1 MKICRNTIQR
11 NLVLSAVRALSQH
24 PTAEEIYQAILTDYP
39 AISRATV
46 YRNLNLLAQ
55 NGEIRRVQVADGAD
69 RFDYDHR
76 PHYHIR
82 CRRCGRV
89 FDRRIPYQS
98 QLSGSPSDD
107 GFVVE
112 SHDIVFAGICPDCN
126 K

>member
-11 NLVLSAVRALSQH
+11 NLVLSAVRALPQH
-24 PTAEEIYQAILTDYP
+24 PTAEEIYQAILIDYP

-55 NGEIRRVQVADGAD
+55 NSEIRRVQVADGAD
-69 RFDYDHR
+69 RFDYDCR

-89 FDRRIPYQS
+89 FDRQIPYQP
-98 QLSGSPSDD
+98 QLSGSLSDD

-112 SHDIVFAGICPDCN
+112 SHDIVFAGICPACN